1 MKWAAALALIVIAG
15 HAVSAQVSGTAS
27 AMVDVLPDPDETAGR
42 QTITELRLR
51 VFAEGKHDVNEL
63 FRLNASAYVDGL
75 VGQRGLAGTVTDAV
89 VRPVDLYAEWAK
101 PRFDLR
107 VGASRVVWGRL
118 DEFQPTDVVNPIDVS
133 RFLLEGRSEARLSVG
148 LVRSRVFL
156 GPSTLEAVLVPAFR
170 AGTFDQLD
178 EETSPFGVVSGFS
191 RTPESGS
198 GSVMSGFSRTIERD
212 EPDLAFRNT
221 QGGVR
226 FTSTASRVDWGIVA
240 YRGFRAFPIVTAS
253 VTQSGISLSETFP
266 RFTMIGGDFETVRGP
281 WGLRGEVA
289 AFVDDQLQATG
300 LQAGAEPRGVPGK
313 SVDAGIGIDR
323 RAAEYRVAA
332 NVLWAWR
339 SADDVDLPA
348 LEDES
353 LRGSDLTLVM
363 AVDRSFARET
373 RTLRVFGVYD
383 PVDAT
388 AFGRVIAAVS
398 LRDNVWLEGS
408 GGVFTGT
415 STDVIGRLSRRD
427 FLYARLKV
435 FF

>member
-15 HAVSAQVSGTAS
+15 DAVSAQVSGTVS
-27 AMVDVLPDPDETAGR
+27 AMVDVLPDPDETPGR
-42 QTITELRLR
+42 QTTTELRLR
-51 VFAEGKHDVNEL
+51 VFAEGKHDVNEH

-75 VGQRGLAGTVTDAV
+75 VGRRGLAGTVTDAV
-89 VRPVDLYAEWAK
+89 VRPVDLYAEWAT
-101 PRFDLR
+101 PRFDVR
-107 VGASRVVWGRL
+107 AGASRVVWGRL
-118 DEFQPTDVVNPIDVS
+118 DEFQPTDVVNPIDLS
-133 RFLLEGRSEARLSVG
+133 RFLFEGRSEARLSVG
-148 LVRSRVFL
+148 LVRSRIFL
-156 GPSTLEAVLVPAFR
+156 PGSSTLEAILVPVFR

-178 EETSPFGVVSGFS
+178 EATSPFNVATGNVVSGFS
-191 RTPESGS
+191 RTTD
-198 GSVMSGFSRTIERD
+198 RN
-212 EPDLAFRNT
+212 EPDLAWRNM

-240 YRGFRAFPIVTAS
+240 YRGFRAFPIITAS
-253 VTQSGISLSETFP
+253 VAASGISLSETFP

-289 AFVDDQLQATG
+289 AFLDDELQATG
-300 LQAGAEPRGVPGK
+300 LQPGTVPRGVPGK
-313 SVDAGIGIDR
+313 SLDAGLGFDR
-323 RAAEYRVAA
+323 RAGDYRVAA
-332 NVLWAWR
+332 DVLWSWR
-339 SADDVDLPA
+339 SAGDAAPPG

-353 LRGSDLTLVM
+353 LQGSDLTLVI
-363 AVDRSFARET
+363 AADRSFARET

-383 PVDAT
+383 PGDRT

-398 LRDNVWLEGS
+398 LRDNLWLEGS

-415 STDVIGRLSRRD
+415 SADVIGRLSRRD